1 MRLATPALKNSL
13 AFKVLGAYLVGV
25 VLSLLLIGLGLVA
38 MLSFDDQLL
47 DKRAEWKAKMFA
59 EQLEFDTAGRP
70 VGMNIADPRIA
81 WVFHSFRDELAYRV
95 LDEAGGVIFYSPAGA
110 PFWAPSGATQGSVE
124 KKHFF
129 FDREGVTIHVATQ
142 PVQHGGKTWYFQ
154 FGGSVRSAKLFHSE
168 FALPFMGRGM
178 ALFGVVLFVV
188 FGACCFVTL
197 RRTFKPLRALSASAS
212 MISPRSLDARL
223 APEGVPTEVAPLV
236 RSFNRTLERLEH
248 EYRVQQDFL
257 AAAAHELKT
266 PLALIQLQ
274 LEVADRGVDKKALL
288 ADVGHMTRQVQQLIQ
303 LAEAREVQKYQ
314 LHPVNMVSLAAQAAD
329 YLERM
334 ADAAGVTLRLTSSA
348 AESVWHADRGACF
361 TLLKNLCENAVQHA
375 PRGSV
380 VEISVDDAHVIVR
393 DHGPGANDEQL
404 SKMFTRFWRGEHRR
418 DHGAGLGLSICLE
431 IALAHGWTLTAER
444 ADPGLRFT
452 LSNTGDEPSLE
463 GAE

>member
-13 AFKVLGAYLVGV
+13 AVKVLGAYLVGV
-25 VLSLLLIGLGLVA
+25 VLSLLLIGLGLAA
-38 MLSFDDQLL
+38 MLTFDEQLL

-59 EQLEFDTAGRP
+59 EQLEFDAAGRP
-70 VGMNIADPRIA
+70 VAMHISDPAIA

-95 LDEAGGVIFYSPAGA
+95 LDEAGGVVFDSPAGA
-110 PFWAPSGATQGSVE
+110 PFWAPGGSTQDSIE
-124 KKHFF
+124 KKRFF

-142 PVQHGGKTWYFQ
+142 AVQSGGKTWYFQ
-154 FGGSVRSAKLFHSE
+154 FGGSVRSANLFHSE

-178 ALFGVVLFVV
+178 ALFGIVLFVV

-197 RRTFKPLRALSASAS
+197 RRTFKPLRELSASAS

-223 APEGVPTEVAPLV
+223 PPEGVPTEVAPLV

-274 LEVADRGVDKKALL
+274 VEVAEMGVDKRALL

-314 LHPVNMVSLAAQAAD
+314 LQPVNMVSLAGNAAE
-329 YLERM
+329 YLQLM
-334 ADAAGVTLRLTSSA
+334 ADAAGVTLDMSSSA
-348 AESVWHADRGACF
+348 SASVWNADRGACF
-361 TLLKNLCENAVQHA
+361 TLLKNLFENAVQHA

-380 VEISVDDAHVIVR
+380 VEISVDDSRVTVR
-393 DHGPGANDEQL
+393 DHGHGADDDQL

-431 IALAHGWTLTAER
+431 IALAHGWSLTAER
-444 ADPGLRFT
+444 AEPGLRFT
-452 LSNTGDEPSLE
+452 LSNTGDDPQLDR
-463 GAE
+463 AE